1 MKKRAKS
8 KTVVRELKA
17 AQPMS
22 ARQKREIQIL
32 IANARRKDGHFGNSR
47 TPSGSMEE
55 SGSRQVVSPCEA
67 SGQFCLIHEDSLVRR
82 RLLGVIDDNN
92 IDGSFGR

>member
-1 MKKRAKS
+1 MKKRSKS
-8 KTVVRELKA
+8 KTVVQDLKA
-17 AQPMS
+17 DQVLTAPPEAGNPGADRS
-22 ARQKREIQIL
+22 
-32 IANARRKDGHFGNSR
+32 ARRKDRHFGNSR